1 MSQLSLEA
9 LRARL
14 ALDYRTMRSL
24 RGAALGR
31 VEAFASP
38 LDLASGRE
46 ATEAQGL
53 AGFATAYRIEFRFPM
68 RRSAHEAL
76 HRARVVVSVTSRDYP
91 YAEPFVAFERDAI
104 PFCPHVRP
112 VTGHVCLGEA
122 WRVAEGNWLL
132 ANLVIHVMKLVNF
145 DEPCTLDSFSQ
156 EAFDYARRVLAGR
169 PLNPDLDYPVMD
181 ERVTHSGGSPDA
193 LLPASVF
200 RRSTGFAPRPLLV
213 ASAPPAFRRRSP

>member
-1 MSQLSLEA
+1 MGQLTLEGF
-9 LRARL
+9 RSRL

-31 VEAFASP
+31 IEAFASP

-53 AGFATAYRIEFRFPM
+53 AGLVTTYRVEFGFPM
-68 RRSAHEAL
+68 RRTAREAL
-76 HRARVVVSVTSRDYP
+76 PRARVVLSVSSRDYP
-91 YAEPFVAFERDAI
+91 CVEPAVAFERDAI

-122 WRVAEGNWLL
+122 WRLAEGNWLL

-145 DEPCTLDSFSQ
+145 DEPCTLDGFSQ
-156 EAFDYARRVLAGR
+156 EALDYARGTLAGR

-181 ERVTHSGGSPDA
+181 ERETHSGTP
-193 LLPASVF
+193 SVVSGGFF
-200 RRSTGFAPRPLLV
+200 RRSSDVATRVSGTPSASLVFA
-213 ASAPPAFRRRSP
+213 RRSL